1 MNNLLAK
8 QKGMT
13 FVGFVIATGI
23 ALVLLLVA
31 IKIMPSYIEFFSVKK
46 VLVSAS
52 KKPNF
57 NSMTKAEI
65 VQSFDKSADTN
76 YITVVNGR
84 DLIFTTGANGSK
96 IIGIQYVVVK
106 PLVFNLS
113 ALMDFE
119 ASSGE

>member
-1 MNNLLAK
+1 MSNVLAK

-13 FVGFVIATGI
+13 FLGFVIVTVI
-23 ALVLLLVA
+23 ALALLLAA
-31 IKIMPSYIEFFSVKK
+31 IKIVPNYIEFFSVKK
-46 VLVSAS
+46 VLVSTS

-65 VQSFDKSADTN
+65 VRSFDKSAGTN

-96 IIGIQYVVVK
+96 VIGIQYEVVE
-106 PLVFNLS
+106 PLAFNLS

>member
-1 MNNLLAK
+1 MLAK

-13 FVGFVIATGI
+13 FLGFVIVTVI
-23 ALVLLLVA
+23 ALTPFLAA
-31 IKIMPSYIEFFSVKK
+31 IKIAPNYIEFFSVKK
-46 VLVSAS
+46 VLVSTS
-52 KKPNF
+52 KKPSF

-65 VQSFDKSADTN
+65 VQSFDKSAGTN

-96 IIGIQYVVVK
+96 VIGIQYEVVE
-106 PLVFNLS
+106 PLIFNLS